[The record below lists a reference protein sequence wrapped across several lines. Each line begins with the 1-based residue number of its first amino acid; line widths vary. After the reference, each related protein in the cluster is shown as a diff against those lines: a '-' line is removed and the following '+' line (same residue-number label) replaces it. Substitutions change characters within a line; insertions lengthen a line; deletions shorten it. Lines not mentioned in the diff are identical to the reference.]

1 MEIPPESPAIRSQ
14 GRQTLGDEGETRLG
28 EDYSEVSTHAQGW
41 RSMRLEY
48 YQLERLHL
56 SAHRWE
62 HLSVL
67 LYLEPVDSLLFQIR
81 DRWEACEVRP
91 GHFSIHPQGS
101 TTTIHAPS
109 RAAFLLIRFLPTFIA
124 QAIHNH
130 SAIAHLRLPTRSPK
144 VDPYV
149 EGVGRQ
155 LLGTLLDESK
165 RVTSAKYAESI
176 ASSLIVHLMTQYGVA
191 GTAELDTKPGLS
203 PSQLKKALQSA
214 QFGLQEKVTVETM
227 ARSAGLTKFHFSRQ
241 FKQSMGMS
249 PSRYLMKQ
257 RAELAKNL
265 LLEPSLSIADVAR
278 KAGFS
283 DQSHLTLNFRMHFGI
298 TPKKFRSSLHRH

>member
-1 MEIPPESPAIRSQ
+1 
-14 GRQTLGDEGETRLG
+14 LGDEGETRLG

-109 RAAFLLIRFLPTFIA
+109 RVAFLLIRFLPTFIA

>member
-1 MEIPPESPAIRSQ
+1 MEIPPDSPAIRSQ

-130 SAIAHLRLPTRSPK
+130 SAI
-144 VDPYV
+144 
-149 EGVGRQ
+149 
-155 LLGTLLDESK
+155 
-165 RVTSAKYAESI
+165 
-176 ASSLIVHLMTQYGVA
+176 VHLTTHPVA
-191 GTAELDTKPGLS
+191 KSRPLCGRNR
-203 PSQLKKALQSA
+203 PSTT
-214 QFGLQEKVTVETM
+214 G
-227 ARSAGLTKFHFSRQ
+227 
-241 FKQSMGMS
+241 
-249 PSRYLMKQ
+249 
-257 RAELAKNL
+257 N
-265 LLEPSLSIADVAR
+265 SL
-278 KAGFS
+278 G
-283 DQSHLTLNFRMHFGI
+283 
-298 TPKKFRSSLHRH
+298 